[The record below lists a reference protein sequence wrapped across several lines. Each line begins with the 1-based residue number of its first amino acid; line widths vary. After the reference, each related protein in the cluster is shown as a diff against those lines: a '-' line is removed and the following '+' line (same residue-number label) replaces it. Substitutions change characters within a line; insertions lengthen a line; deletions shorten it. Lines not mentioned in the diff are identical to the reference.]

1 MNQPFSLDGLFDF
14 SDLNPSSQRHLR
26 RVYSYLSSGIVIAI
40 LCFILAQYFPSLS
53 GVFILLGIIALIADI
68 ALIFMNRNTQ
78 NGRRVSFAS
87 LYGYAASVGGSLG
100 TYLSGMD
107 TETRIENYR
116 YCMSAL
122 VSSLIIFLLFSVFS
136 IMTSNRTAVYALVS
150 IFSII
155 LGIGSIFFFGY
166 SAIIS
171 IILGVFYV
179 ILDTQSIIYRS
190 SKNNQTDAVMD
201 AKMLFI
207 DLVKIFYKVYEYL
220 QNKDKDK
227 DKKKKEK

>member
-14 SDLNPSSQRHLR
+14 SDLSPSSQRHLR
-26 RVYSYLSSGIVIAI
+26 RVYAYLSSGIAVAI
-40 LCFILAQYFPSLS
+40 LCFVLAQYFPSLS
-53 GVFILLGIIALIADI
+53 GVFVLLGIIALIADI

-87 LYGYAASVGGSLG
+87 LYGYASSVGGGLG
-100 TYLSGMD
+100 AYLSGMD
-107 TETRIENYR
+107 TESRIENYR

-122 VSSLIIFLLFSVFS
+122 VSSLIIFLLFSIFS
-136 IMTSNRTAVYALVS
+136 ILTSNRAGVYALVT

-155 LGIGSIFFFGY
+155 LGIGSMFFFGY

-171 IILGVFYV
+171 IILGIFYV
-179 ILDTQSIIYRS
+179 ISDTQNIIYRA
-190 SKNNQTDAVMD
+190 KNSQADAVMD

-207 DLVKIFYKVYEYL
+207 DLVKIFYKIYEYL

-227 DKKKKEK
+227 NKKKKEK